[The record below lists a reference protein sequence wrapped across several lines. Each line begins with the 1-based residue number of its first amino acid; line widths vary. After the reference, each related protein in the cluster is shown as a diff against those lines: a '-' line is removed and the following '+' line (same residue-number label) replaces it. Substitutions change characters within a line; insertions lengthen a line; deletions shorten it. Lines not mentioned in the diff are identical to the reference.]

1 MPCSSFSSSLYSFSP
16 CLECKFLAVDS
27 RTKSLGELLTTSDN
41 PVLPSSRLDC
51 IRRLLWFAKP
61 FLSQFYGFS
70 PFCKL
75 PWLHEICLLS
85 LWCAIF
91 PSYWSL
97 RSSRC
102 RDPGVQSDIP
112 NSLPDTCRRLY
123 LPGPPDGNFWLQPA
137 PSVFTAIKFNGYRLT
152 QVEEGD
158 TTQTSNSLLDLCQ
171 AVCAAG
177 DATCQV
183 ESGQTPTHDPHP
195 GPWKGMTK
203 RQRLSPPETQSA
215 NIVPI
220 LAQLLVRHHLHSRLS
235 TVYSSNAITENV
247 HRLARTQ
254 SSNIHWY
261 SL

>member
-1 MPCSSFSSSLYSFSP
+1 M
-16 CLECKFLAVDS
+16 KFV
-27 RTKSLGELLTTSDN
+27 
-41 PVLPSSRLDC
+41 
-51 IRRLLWFAKP
+51 
-61 FLSQFYGFS
+61 Y
-70 PFCKL
+70 
-75 PWLHEICLLS
+75 
-85 LWCAIF
+85 F
-91 PSYWSL
+91 PSDVPYFHLIDLS
-97 RSSRC
+97 
-102 RDPGVQSDIP
+102 GVVDAATLVYRVTESNIP

-137 PSVFTAIKFNGYRLT
+137 PSVLTAIKFNGYRLT

-158 TTQTSNSLLDLCQ
+158 TTQHRRVIACWI
-171 AVCAAG
+171 CASQCVAG

-183 ESGQTPTHDPHP
+183 ESVQTPTHDPHP

-235 TVYSSNAITENV
+235 TVFSSNAITKNV

-254 SSNIHWY
+254 SSKMHLNPLYGI
-261 SL
+261 